1 MLAAQRAVRRA
12 RRRQFLPHLT
22 MPGRARRRVYVGGAV
37 TRRASSRVF
46 LSRTTQQVTSRK
58 LLGDC
63 LGAAVTLAG
72 VAGWAALLML
82 LGV

>member
-1 MLAAQRAVRRA
+1 MLAAKRTVRHARQRAVSVRA
-12 RRRQFLPHLT
+12 RP
-22 MPGRARRRVYVGGAV
+22 RRRLYVGSAV
-37 TRRASSRVF
+37 TRRASSSVF

-72 VAGWAALLML
+72 VAGWAALLVL
-82 LGV
+82 LGA

>member
-1 MLAAQRAVRRA
+1 MLATKRTVRHA
-12 RRRQFLPHLT
+12 RRGAMSVRP
-22 MPGRARRRVYVGGAV
+22 RRTVYVGGAV

-58 LLGDC
+58 LLVDC

-72 VAGWAALLML
+72 IVGWVALLML
-82 LGV
+82 LGA

>member
-1 MLAAQRAVRRA
+1 MLATQRTVLHSGRRA
-12 RRRQFLPHLT
+12 MSARPRRR
-22 MPGRARRRVYVGGAV
+22 AYVGRAV
-37 TRRASSRVF
+37 TRRAASRVF
-46 LSRTTQQVTSRK
+46 LTRTTQQVTSRK

-82 LGV
+82 LGA

>member
-1 MLAAQRAVRRA
+1 MLAAKRTVRHARQRAMSVRP
-12 RRRQFLPHLT
+12 RRRL
-22 MPGRARRRVYVGGAV
+22 YVGSAV
-37 TRRASSRVF
+37 TRRASSSVF

-72 VAGWAALLML
+72 VAGWAALLLL
-82 LGV
+82 LGA

>member
-1 MLAAQRAVRRA
+1 MLATKKTVRHAGRRA
-12 RRRQFLPHLT
+12 MSVRP
-22 MPGRARRRVYVGGAV
+22 RRRVYVGSAV

-46 LSRTTQQVTSRK
+46 LTRTTQQVTSRT

-82 LGV
+82 LGA

>member
-1 MLAAQRAVRRA
+1 MLATRKTVRHA
-12 RRRQFLPHLT
+12 RRRALSVRP
-22 MPGRARRRVYVGGAV
+22 RRRVYVGSAV

-46 LSRTTQQVTSRK
+46 LARTTQQVTSRK

-72 VAGWAALLML
+72 VAGWAALLLL
-82 LGV
+82 LGA

>member
-1 MLAAQRAVRRA
+1 MLAAKSAVRYA
-12 RRRQFLPHLT
+12 RRRAVSVRVRP
-22 MPGRARRRVYVGGAV
+22 RRRVYVGSAV
-37 TRRASSRVF
+37 TRRESSRVF
-46 LSRTTQQVTSRK
+46 LTPTTQQVTLRK

-82 LGV
+82 LGA

>member
-1 MLAAQRAVRRA
+1 MLAAKKTVRHA
-12 RRRQFLPHLT
+12 RRRAMSVRP
-22 MPGRARRRVYVGGAV
+22 RSRVYVGRAV
-37 TRRASSRVF
+37 THRASSRVF
-46 LSRTTQQVTSRK
+46 LTRTTQQVTSRK

-82 LGV
+82 LGA

>member
-1 MLAAQRAVRRA
+1 MLAAKRTVRYA
-12 RRRQFLPHLT
+12 RRRAVSVRVRP
-22 MPGRARRRVYVGGAV
+22 RRRVYVGSAV

-46 LSRTTQQVTSRK
+46 LTPTTQQVMSRK

-82 LGV
+82 LGA